1 MQPGRSLLAVVLAAV
16 VSAASPRAQQAAPAS
31 DLDALMAAVLARRD
45 ENWKKLAQY
54 ILDEREVFSADGP
67 EGTRL
72 YGSTRE
78 YRWFVRDGFFI
89 RSPMAADGVAV
100 PERERVAYETRWLA
114 RQKRRDER
122 ATGSEAAL
130 EAAAGDADAAA
141 LGDVLRQRA
150 QPRFVSAAYFLRFR
164 FEPGRYALVGRETV
178 DGREA
183 LRIEYFPSALFSDD
197 GTRTER
203 RAQQAGGGDEERV
216 RRQMNKVSLVTLWVL
231 PEPRQIVRYTFDN
244 LDMGFLPGRSVARVD
259 EVTATMSMG
268 EPFPGVWLPAS
279 IEARLR
285 LQLAAGPIEARY
297 AIAYHDYRQA
307 DVTAKVRP
315 K

>member
-1 MQPGRSLLAVVLAAV
+1 MQPDRSLIVVLLLAVAA
-16 VSAASPRAQQAAPAS
+16 AAPPRAQQAPAAAGS

-54 ILDEREVFSADGP
+54 VLDEREVFTAAGP
-67 EGTRL
+67 DGTRL
-72 YGSTRE
+72 YGSTRD

-89 RSPMAADGVAV
+89 RSPLAADGVAV
-100 PERERVAYETRWLA
+100 AERERVAYEARWLA
-114 RQKRRDER
+114 RQKVRDER
-122 ATGSEAAL
+122 AGGGAGAAP
-130 EAAAGDADAAA
+130 ADAAA

-150 QPRFVSAAYFLRFR
+150 EPRFVSAAYFLKFR
-164 FEPGRYALVGRETV
+164 FEPGRYALVGREAL
-178 DGREA
+178 DGREV

-203 RAQQAGGGDEERV
+203 RARRAGGDDDDDRV

-231 PEPRQIVRYTFDN
+231 PGPRQIVRYTFDN
-244 LDMGFLPGRSVARVD
+244 LDMGFLPGRSVVRVD
-259 EVTATMSMG
+259 EVTATMTMG
-268 EPFPGVWLPAS
+268 EPFPGVWLPAG

-285 LQLAAGPIEARY
+285 AQLAVGPIEARY
-297 AIAYHDYRQA
+297 AIAYHGYRQA